1 MPMVIWYIDG
11 FLRNEV
17 FKLSRELQP
26 LKGTAFLALMS
37 SVNEATVPQV
47 YDYRWWLSRDGAF
60 N

>member
-26 LKGTAFLALMS
+26 LMGTAFVPLMS

-47 YDYRWWLSRDGAF
+47 YDYR
-60 N
+60 